1 MKRSL
6 CFILILIAF
15 SKATVAQDTIPR
27 PTPFDEGYLFIGSDD
42 LLKFKGYGQTDFY
55 TPIGESPAIS
65 EFSVRRARLAATG
78 YFQGKFR
85 YMLYARF
92 DKGKAE
98 LNEAF
103 IESRHLPY
111 AKIRVGQFFAPFSLS
126 NLTSSSQLD
135 LMTRPLIIDNFSSG
149 RDVGA
154 MLFGSIWRGHIDYAA
169 GVFNGVPR
177 NTPENNKSK
186 DVVARIIL
194 KPFKTWESS
203 VLSNISFGV
212 SSSSGIHQEDFS
224 NKEYKNVLGTPL
236 LKFGDSIQQNGSVKR
251 LGGDIEWFVGCA
263 SIKAEYLTAKFEGF
277 TKNSSFNVFDASG
290 FYTTITYFLTGEENN
305 GKTVK
310 PTNEFNP
317 SLGHWGAF
325 EIAGRYENLSISPS
339 ALGLGAIEGTNDT
352 SALSFGINWYPND
365 DVKIVANYQ
374 AFHYSDNLSIENK
387 TFNRE
392 KAFLM
397 RFQYQF

>member
-1 MKRSL
+1 MKKSL
-6 CFILILIAF
+6 SLIIILVAF
-15 SKATVAQDTIPR
+15 FKMANAQDTIPR
-27 PTPFDEGYLFIGSDD
+27 PSPFDEGYFFIGPDD

-55 TPIGESPAIS
+55 QPVGESPGIS
-65 EFSVRRARLAATG
+65 EFSIRRARLAATG

-85 YMLYARF
+85 YMLYARL
-92 DKGKAE
+92 DRGKAE

-103 IESRHLPY
+103 VESRHLSY
-111 AKIRVGQFFAPFSLS
+111 AKIRIGQFFAPFSLS

-154 MLFGSIWRGHIDYAA
+154 MLFGSIWKGHIDYAV

-186 DVVARIIL
+186 DLVARIIV
-194 KPFKTWESS
+194 KPFKTLKSS
-203 VLSNISFGV
+203 VLSNISFGI

-224 NKEYKNVLGTPL
+224 NKEYKNVLGTPF

-251 LGGDIEWFVGCA
+251 LGADLEWYVGSA
-263 SIKAEYLTAKFEGF
+263 SLKGEYLTTKFEGF
-277 TKNSSFNVFDASG
+277 TNNSNINVFNASG

-305 GKTVK
+305 GKTIK
-310 PTNEFNP
+310 PMNEFNP

-325 EIAGRYENLSISPS
+325 EIAGRYENLFISPS
-339 ALGLGAIEGTNDT
+339 ALGLDAIKGTNDA

-374 AFHYSDNLSIENK
+374 AFAYSGNFSINNK

-392 KAFLM
+392 EAFLM